1 MPNKDLGE
9 MLSRVA
15 DSLYWMSRYLERAE
29 HTARLLDVHSIL
41 MLERIAKTQDDKRWL
56 RILEALR
63 VPITPESS
71 DFDRYLY
78 SITFDN
84 NNHFSVMSAI
94 RLARENARQI
104 RERIST
110 EMWNEL
116 NQFYLFVMNGIS
128 DTSQGQLHDFLM
140 DVRNRIHTFQGITD
154 STLSHNEGWHFIQ
167 LGRALERAVLVSA
180 LLDVQYMG
188 MSQFNTIASIDEYFE
203 WLALLKSCTAFEAY
217 SKVYSADLRPDRIA
231 EFLLLNEEFPHSVRF
246 CVDSLQQSLSAIAS
260 ATGTSRNSRVH
271 RLAGRLHA
279 SLNFDQIDEIIE
291 MGLQAYLRDIQ
302 TQCASIHKLVYE
314 TYISYPVDSVLSE
327 A

>member
-1 MPNKDLGE
+1 MPNEDLGE

-41 MLERIAKTQDDKRWL
+41 MLEQVGKSQDNKRWSRVL
-56 RILEALR
+56 DALR
-63 VPITPESS
+63 VPITLESS
-71 DFDRYLY
+71 DFETYINRMTL
-78 SITFDN
+78 DN
-84 NNHFSVMSAI
+84 NLNYSVISAI
-94 RLARENARQI
+94 RFARENARQI

-140 DVRNRIHTFQGITD
+140 EVRNRTHTFQGITD

-167 LGRALERAVLVSA
+167 LGRALERAVSVSA
-180 LLDVQYMG
+180 LLDVQYADVYD
-188 MSQFNTIASIDEYFE
+188 FHTIGTIDEYFD

-217 SKVYSADLRPDRIA
+217 SKVYSADLRPNRIA
-231 EFLLLNEEFPHSVRF
+231 EFLLLSEEFPHSVRF

-291 MGLQAYLRDIQ
+291 SGLQAYLRDIQ

-327 A
+327 G